1 MTYEE
6 LQKLYHEE
14 LKEID
19 TEGMSV
25 SLIEPEV
32 IKFQET
38 PKFIGGELYRK
49 IYSNL
54 DVSKSANSKLF
65 KTDPLLWRQFIN
77 KVQSDN
83 VEKFSISNQKYLI
96 MQENA
101 FSIAQEETKS
111 RLISLIDSLE
121 NYECR
126 IIGGSLSHIIHVY
139 CKDCVYETESFKMYP
154 HAIIKIDTVHG
165 IFKYD
170 MSYEVKTNKTSYIIG
185 LEMNK
190 RKSDLAT
197 LLSCSLENEFLFASK
212 MAQRNSEYIELV
224 LNHSGKI
231 SVRELISIVKNLG
244 AKFSVDSDGEILD
257 IPQLYDSSKVV
268 KMLQSFNIPFK
279 SLNKMSYLRKSL
291 KKNSLN
297 SIDLLEIISE
307 NLMNP
312 YVIDPGKTVSEFC
325 SSIQSYNLDEDI
337 VKDEL

>member
-6 LQKLYHEE
+6 LQKLYHNE

-32 IKFQET
+32 IKFQEI

-54 DVSKSANSKLF
+54 GVSKNINSKLF

-77 KVQSDN
+77 KIQSDN
-83 VEKFSISNQKYLI
+83 VEKFSIANQKYLY

-101 FSIAQEETKS
+101 FSTAQEETKS

-126 IIGGSLSHIIHVY
+126 IIGGSLSHIIHVF
-139 CKDCVYETESFKMYP
+139 CRDCAYETESFKMYP

-170 MSYEVKTNKTSYIIG
+170 VSYEVKTDKTNYIIG
-185 LEMNK
+185 LEVNK

-197 LLSCSLENEFLFASK
+197 LLSFSLDIEFAFASR
-212 MAQRNSEYIELV
+212 MAQRNSEYVELI
-224 LNHSGKI
+224 LNHVGKI
-231 SVRELISIVKNLG
+231 SVRELMDVTKNLG
-244 AKFSVDSDGEILD
+244 AKFIVGSEGEITD
-257 IPQLYDSSKVV
+257 IQQLYCSSKII

-312 YVIDPGKTVSEFC
+312 YVLDPGKTVSEFC
-325 SSIQSYNLDEDI
+325 SSICSYNLDEDV

>member
-6 LQKLYHEE
+6 LKKLYHEE

-19 TEGMSV
+19 TDGMSV

-32 IKFQET
+32 IRFQET

-54 DVSKSANSKLF
+54 VVSKSVNSKLF
-65 KTDPLLWRQFIN
+65 KTDPLLWKQFIN

-83 VEKFSISNQKYLI
+83 VEKFSIANQKYLI

-101 FSIAQEETKS
+101 FSTAQEETKS

-121 NYECR
+121 NYDCK

-170 MSYEVKTNKTSYIIG
+170 ISYEVKTDKANYIIG
-185 LEMNK
+185 LEVNK

-197 LLSCSLENEFLFASK
+197 LLSFSLDIEFAFASR
-212 MAQRNSEYIELV
+212 MAQRNSEYVELI
-224 LNHSGKI
+224 LNHAGKI
-231 SVRELISIVKNLG
+231 SVRELMDVTKNLG
-244 AKFSVDSDGEILD
+244 AKFIVGSEGEITD
-257 IPQLYDSSKVV
+257 IQQLYCSSKII

>member
-6 LQKLYHEE
+6 LKKLYHEE

-32 IKFQET
+32 IRFQET

-54 DVSKSANSKLF
+54 DVSKSVNSKLF

-83 VEKFSISNQKYLI
+83 VEKFSIANQKYLI

-101 FSIAQEETKS
+101 FSTAQEETKS

-121 NYECR
+121 NYDCK

-139 CKDCVYETESFKMYP
+139 CKDCVYETESFRMYP

-170 MSYEVKTNKTSYIIG
+170 MSYEVKTDKANYIIG
-185 LEMNK
+185 LEVNK

-197 LLSCSLENEFLFASK
+197 LLSCSMDIEFAFASR
-212 MAQRNSEYIELV
+212 MAQRNSEYVELV
-224 LNHSGKI
+224 LNSVRKI
-231 SVRELISIVKNLG
+231 SVRELLDITKNLG
-244 AKFSVDSDGEILD
+244 AKFMVGSDGEMTGIQ
-257 IPQLYDSSKVV
+257 QLYCSSKII